1 MKLNNLNWSAR
12 GSNDTCNPFRRAFFT
27 AMFILAIGAASAC
40 LGQQITGGYGAADTK
55 SKDVKAAAAFAVGKL
70 ATDEAASVKLSKIN
84 SARLQV
90 VAGINYELCLEVM
103 VKRGEKRAARRYVK
117 AVVYR
122 NLKNI
127 YKLTNWTISTDP
139 LVCED

>member
-1 MKLNNLNWSAR
+1 MKLQNMSR
-12 GSNDTCNPFRRAFFT
+12 SVSRPFQAATLLRRTVSIIGFVVG
-27 AMFILAIGAASAC
+27 LGAASVC
-40 LGQQITGGYGAADTK
+40 FGQITGGYGAADTK
-55 SKDVKAAAAFAVGKL
+55 DKEVKAAAAFAVGKL
-70 ATDEAASVKLSKIN
+70 ATDEAATIKLTRIN

-90 VAGINYELCLEVM
+90 VAGINYELCLEIT

-122 NLKNI
+122 NLKNA

-139 LVCED
+139 LSCEE